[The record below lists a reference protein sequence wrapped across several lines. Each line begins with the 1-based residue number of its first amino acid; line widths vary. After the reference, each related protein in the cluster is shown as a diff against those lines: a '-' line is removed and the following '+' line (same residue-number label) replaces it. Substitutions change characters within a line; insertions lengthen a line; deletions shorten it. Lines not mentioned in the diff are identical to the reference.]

1 MSFLLLIFKIILFM
15 PQGRRMP
22 GEWGVGRWVCLKAQ
36 LGEQAVSR
44 SAEITGRRRAFLML
58 LLSGAGLFIRGLFLF
73 AGV

>member
-1 MSFLLLIFKIILFM
+1 
-15 PQGRRMP
+15 MP